1 MCQVTAASPFTRL
14 AVVVMSTLLILELKD
29 VRLNE
34 SWCVGR
40 KPIDVS
46 ISQSVS
52 TTRCWFRW
60 ETSLCA
66 ALFDSAGRNSTSPD
80 GLCLLVAPP
89 NPVACCCC
97 VTDQLIGRQLHH
109 HRKQIGQGQKKR
121 KGPSITIVVFY
132 CPAMLYTGRLWWH
145 HRRRRR
151 VAATLIWPYWGL

>member
-109 HRKQIGQGQKKR
+109 HRKQIGQGQKR